1 MNKGVSHMEVR
12 AFLALVVPFII
23 LFYLAVLLGTRPSKS
38 ALLASLLGG
47 LVMGLVNLLVDI
59 AAYYAHWWHYTINGL
74 TLHVPLSFYI
84 TPVLV
89 YGSIGYLLIWRFW
102 HGRLHWLSLLFLI
115 GIPAFCIVRDLGG
128 GLSGS
133 SYQVWQNPL
142 AASIVTIL
150 MWVVAFYAG
159 YLLFRRLAPAR
170 DQVQEAE
177 PTKDKARKNGHVEAK
192 MR

>member
-1 MNKGVSHMEVR
+1 MEVR

-74 TLHVPLSFYI
+74 ILHVPLPFYI

-102 HGRLHWLSLLFLI
+102 RGRLHWLSLLFLI

-159 YLLFRRLAPAR
+159 YLLFRLLTPTRE
-170 DQVQEAE
+170 QVEEAE
-177 PTKDKARKNGHVEAK
+177 HDEDKARKNGHVEAK